1 MWYSAVRFLVTF
13 TLSLLVLPLAADA
26 QLPVKVTRIGM
37 LSPGSPPATSVP
49 SPFVQ
54 GLRDLGYV
62 EGQHIAFERRY
73 AEGNLDRLPDLATE
87 LVRLP
92 VDLLVTAGLASTL
105 AAKHATTTL
114 PIVFHSVANPVGNGL
129 VASLARPGGN
139 LTGAAFEPGPE
150 FTHKRLELLK
160 DAVPTVSRVAMLSG
174 QVRLPSPTSEANEQA
189 RERAAQALGLT
200 LRYFSVQRLEE

>member
-54 GLRDLGYV
+54 GLRHLGYV

-73 AEGNLDRLPDLATE
+73 EEGNLDRLPDLAAE

-92 VDLLVTAGLASTL
+92 VALIWRGELPAPWRPSTRPPPSPLSSLAS
-105 AAKHATTTL
+105 
-114 PIVFHSVANPVGNGL
+114 PIPSGAGWSQ
-129 VASLARPGGN
+129 ASRGQAGTSPDWPPKGIQREDRGSPPN
-139 LTGAAFEPGPE
+139 SWSCSKGPC
-150 FTHKRLELLK
+150 
-160 DAVPTVSRVAMLSG
+160 
-174 QVRLPSPTSEANEQA
+174 LPSPAWRCCLDRHVCPPWRRS
-189 RERAAQALGLT
+189 RRG
-200 LRYFSVQRLEE
+200 SVRQRG